1 VRSPICCPSVHP
13 SPPPPHQRSASD
25 GCYSSQNLQVPRL
38 EARQRGAAAAVIAN
52 TQVVI
57 SRIMPTMG
65 LAAAA
70 LSTVVPP
77 AAAALHATTAPA
89 VVTKAAAAYA
99 TPAAAAAAAAEAAA
113 ATVAI
118 VTEVTA
124 AAAAA
129 TAAAVATA
137 AAAAV
142 TDKLQQTST
151 CIPNTQAL
159 ACTPRTAPPSLEF
172 LLSALRAS
180 SSGSAPAFRSTPSQQ
195 EATPQ
200 CGRRCCTSTSGVA
213 TPSSPLSGA

>member
-1 VRSPICCPSVHP
+1 MRSPICCPSVHP

-124 AAAAA
+124 AAAASNSTPA
-129 TAAAVATA
+129 QLPQHSCSCSS
-137 AAAAV
+137 
-142 TDKLQQTST
+142 DRQTST
-151 CIPNTQAL
+151 NFNVYSKHASTGLHPPHCPAL
-159 ACTPRTAPPSLEF
+159 A
-172 LLSALRAS
+172 
-180 SSGSAPAFRSTPSQQ
+180 
-195 EATPQ
+195 
-200 CGRRCCTSTSGVA
+200 
-213 TPSSPLSGA
+213 